1 MATQIPVV
9 RLKSILDGLI
19 EYVRSDFES
28 RTDES
33 DTFLYK
39 VLEGNR
45 TDGYDFY
52 EEGKNIFLRT
62 STSSRK
68 IETRLMFTKDI
79 APTPTVHVREPTR
92 VKGVYNSIGGIVG
105 PRINLPD
112 DGFTDEYR
120 DTKKANYEFVITSD
134 NPLETILIAE
144 VIYTLL
150 LGAWET
156 LQTQIFDLF
165 DFGLKE
171 LVANNE
177 LVPYPLY
184 IKSVEITVQFQ
195 NTVPGIQLQTLC
207 DAINF
212 ADATIVAE

>member
-1 MATQIPVV
+1 MATLIPVV
-9 RLKSILDGLI
+9 KLKSLLDGLI
-19 EYVRSDFES
+19 EYVRTDFES
-28 RTDES
+28 QTDEAN
-33 DTFLYK
+33 TFLYR

-52 EEGKNIFLRT
+52 EEGKSIFLRN
-62 STSSRK
+62 STSSRR

-79 APTPTVHVREPTR
+79 APTPTIHVREPAR
-92 VKGVYNSIGGIVG
+92 VKGEYNAIGGLFGQRVNF
-105 PRINLPD
+105 PND
-112 DGFTDEYR
+112 VYSEQYR
-120 DTKKANYEFVITSD
+120 DTKKANYEYVITSD

-156 LQTQIFDLF
+156 LHTQLFDLF

-171 LVANNE
+171 LLANNE

-184 IKSVEITVQFQ
+184 IKSIDLTVQFE
-195 NTVPGIQLQTLC
+195 NTVPGIQRATLC

-212 ADATIVAE
+212 QDPTIVAE

>member
-1 MATQIPVV
+1 MATLIPVV
-9 RLKSILDGLI
+9 KLKSLLDGLI
-19 EYVRSDFES
+19 EYVRVDFES
-28 RTDES
+28 QTSES
-33 DTFLYK
+33 NSFLFR
-39 VLEGNR
+39 VLDGNR
-45 TDGYDFY
+45 LDGFDFF

-79 APTPTVHVREPTR
+79 APTPTIHVREPAR
-92 VKGVYNSIGGIVG
+92 VKGDYNAVGGLFGSRVNFPNNVYSA
-105 PRINLPD
+105 
-112 DGFTDEYR
+112 EYR
-120 DTKKANYEFVITSD
+120 DTKKANYEYVITSD

-156 LQTQIFDLF
+156 LHTQLFDLF

-171 LVANNE
+171 LLANNE

-184 IKSVEITVQFQ
+184 IKSIDLTVQFE
-195 NTVPGIQLQTLC
+195 NTVPGIQRSTLC
-207 DAINF
+207 NVINF
-212 ADATIVAE
+212 RDPTIQAQ